1 MRITSISN
9 QLNFKGLIVI
19 GKSGDEDNSISIN
32 TTSIHSIVP
41 KTIKTAT
48 ESTTKGTEIIFGP
61 NAAIS
66 GLMNAFTCTVIK
78 APPSEV
84 IKAYQEA
91 EKNGIS
97 YLPQAKIITSSFAL
111 SKEYTGHSLPDA
123 GVLVTK

>member
-1 MRITSISN
+1 MRTTSIEN

-19 GKSGDEDNSISIN
+19 GKPGDEDNSISIN

-41 KTIKTAT
+41 KTVKTAT
-48 ESTTKGTEIIFGP
+48 DPSSKGTEIIFGP

-66 GLMNAFTCTVIK
+66 GFMNAFTCTVIK
-78 APPSEV
+78 VPPSEV
-84 IKAYQEA
+84 VKAYQEA

-97 YLPQAKIITSSFAL
+97 YLPQAKIITSSLAL
-111 SKEYTGHSLPDA
+111 SKEYTGHSFPSA